1 MSAQPQP
8 TFTLVT
14 ATYNC
19 AEPLRRTLESLT
31 KQDAD
36 LFEHVIVD
44 GASSDETLDVIKAH
58 VASSAYTVR
67 FISEKDAGIYDAMN
81 KGIALSKGRFLLF
94 LNAGD
99 LLMPGI
105 LQKVTPCLPASE
117 LSMLYGNALMDGDLS
132 YGAQFNKCKIAKLN
146 ICHQAIFYGRKIFDK
161 LGYYDLQYRVF
172 ADHVFNIKCFSDSQ
186 IERKYID
193 VAISNYELGGFSSC
207 NKDEAFLRDYDE
219 LVRHYLGWRA
229 LLIYRIFH
237 LEKNGP
243 PPLRALIRGA
253 KDGLKIVLRR
263 PRSQHNLP

>member
-8 TFTLVT
+8 NFTIVT

-19 AEPLRRTLESLT
+19 AEPLRRTLESLA
-31 KQDAD
+31 KQDAS

-44 GASSDETLDVIKAH
+44 GASSDETLDVIEAY
-58 VASSAYTVR
+58 VASSEYLVR

-81 KGIALSKGRFLLF
+81 KGVALSKGRFLLF

-105 LQKVTPCLPASE
+105 LQKVTPFLPTNE
-117 LSMLYGNALMDGDLS
+117 FSMLYGNALMDGELS

-146 ICHQAIFYGRKIFDK
+146 ICHQAIFYGRKVFDK
-161 LGYYDLQYRVF
+161 LGYYDLQYRVL
-172 ADHVFNIKCFSDSQ
+172 ADHAFNIKCFSDSQ
-186 IERKYID
+186 IEKKYID
-193 VAISNYELGGFSSC
+193 ATISNYELGGFSSC
-207 NKDEAFLRDYDE
+207 NKDEAFLRDYNG

-229 LLIYRIFH
+229 LLIYRIFY

-243 PPLRALIRGA
+243 LPVRALIHGV
-253 KDGLKIVLRR
+253 KEGLKIILRR
-263 PRSQHNLP
+263 PRS